1 MIVLAALFMFVEEWI
16 WDHLAALM
24 AWIARAPVFRWLE
37 LRLAALPPYPAL
49 ALFLLPGLLLLP
61 VKIIA
66 LWLIAHGQA
75 LAGGGVFIA
84 AKIVGTAIVARLFT
98 ICRPSLLTVRW
109 FQRLYDWLVRLKTR
123 LYHSAPWQ
131 RVVATKNRLRAWW
144 KRITTPLRGGRLKRR
159 WKAIVHLIR
168 RKFTRPQVVRTVPCA
183 ASPVPPNSTVP
194 PNNTDPDQPQHRT
207 PERFVRTGRQIGHFR
222 KKPRP

>member
-1 MIVLAALFMFVEEWI
+1 MFRRVLTRLLTPPMIVLAALFMFVEEWI
-16 WDHLAALM
+16 WDHLAAFM
-24 AWIARAPVFRWLE
+24 AWVARAPVFRWLE

-75 LAGGGVFIA
+75 LAGTGVFIT

-131 RVVATKNRLRAWW
+131 RVVAAKNRLRAWW

-159 WKAIVHLIR
+159 WKAIATLIR
-168 RKFTRPQVVRTVPCA
+168 RKFTRKPA
-183 ASPVPPNSTVP
+183 ATAPPPLS
-194 PNNTDPDQPQHRT
+194 TDPDQP
-207 PERFVRTGRQIGHFR
+207 P
-222 KKPRP
+222 P